1 MRIEISESHY
11 KAMCEVAKSI
21 PTELAAKGTKSK
33 NGNERIVVEC
43 RQGPLMAGDGR
54 CGGNYITAI
63 VRWHMLESCVQRG
76 VQRSCRRLGFD
87 IKPHE
92 LRHAYATH
100 CLNGG
105 QNPRAIQQAMGHKS
119 LDTTMGYLHA
129 EAMSVRSPLEVL
141 T

>member
-63 VRWHMLESCVQRG
+63 VQAANLMREISYNAQIN
-76 VQRSCRRLGFD
+76 RLQEERDG
-87 IKPHE
+87 
-92 LRHAYATH
+92 YA
-100 CLNGG
+100 
-105 QNPRAIQQAMGHKS
+105 
-119 LDTTMGYLHA
+119 D
-129 EAMSVRSPLEVL
+129 
-141 T
+141 